1 MIGAWVVVLS
11 VAASCGFL
19 NKRDPVVLEKE
30 SATTARHLLDRASIK
45 LKSLSKGE
53 GALTTW
59 FYRCS
64 NVLTYEVDSETS
76 LDQTVSVGITVTG
89 ATMHI
94 GLNMDVFLKLDAPPQ
109 LRAHEDGHLKIC
121 QEIYDGA
128 EASAR
133 RATQSVLG
141 RKFSGTGAGRK
152 QALENALNRASEAI
166 CSTYRADTAVL
177 ANKVSNAYDRI
188 TNNGQANVDV
198 DDAIKMA
205 FQEVKQ

>member
-1 MIGAWVVVLS
+1 GKCLMIGAWVVVLGA
-11 VAASCGFL
+11 AASCGFL

-30 SATTARHLLDRASIK
+30 AATTARHLLDRASIK

-76 LDQTVSVGITVTG
+76 LDQTISVGITVT
-89 ATMHI
+89 ADRMHI
-94 GLNMDVFLKLDAPPQ
+94 CWNMDVYLKIDAPPQ
-109 LRAHEDGHLKIC
+109 LRDHEDGHVKIC

-133 RATQSVLG
+133 KAAQSVLG
-141 RKFSGTGAGRK
+141 RKFSGTGTGR
-152 QALENALNRASEAI
+152 
-166 CSTYRADTAVL
+166 
-177 ANKVSNAYDRI
+177 
-188 TNNGQANVDV
+188 
-198 DDAIKMA
+198 
-205 FQEVKQ
+205 